1 MTTKS
6 LRRTNIFTVEQA
18 NAMLP
23 LVRAITSDLVQ
34 LYRDVS
40 ERRQRLRR
48 LFGGRNRELGDPYTD
63 ELVQIQE
70 ELDKDVQ
77 RLEGYMDELRE
88 LKVELKSP
96 VDGLIDFPSWMDGQ
110 PIYLCWQLGEPEVLH
125 WHPKDSGFAERQ
137 SLPMTVCS
145 GGSIGTDF

>member
-6 LRRTNIFTVEQA
+6 LQRTETFTVEQA

-23 LVRAITSDLVQ
+23 LVRAITSDVVHM
-34 LYRDVS
+34 YRDVI
-40 ERRQRLRR
+40 ERRQRLKR
-48 LFGGRNRELGDPYTD
+48 LVGGRNLESGDPYTD

-96 VDGLIDFPSWMDGQ
+96 AEGLIDFPSRMDGK

-125 WHPKDSGFAERQ
+125 WHSKNAGFAGRQ
-137 SLPMTVCS
+137 PLPMAVGA

>member
-6 LRRTNIFTVEQA
+6 LRRTDIFTVEQA

-48 LFGGRNRELGDPYTD
+48 LFGGRNREPGDPYTD

-137 SLPMTVCS
+137 PLPMTVCS

>member
-1 MTTKS
+1 M
-6 LRRTNIFTVEQA
+6 
-18 NAMLP
+18 
-23 LVRAITSDLVQ
+23 
-34 LYRDVS
+34 YRDVI
-40 ERRQRLRR
+40 ERRQRLKR
-48 LFGGRNRELGDPYTD
+48 LVGGRNLESGDPYTD

-96 VDGLIDFPSWMDGQ
+96 AEGLIDFPSRMDGK

-125 WHPKDSGFAERQ
+125 WHSKNAGFSGRQ
-137 SLPMTVCS
+137 PLPMAVGA